1 MELHFAYIMI
11 LKNYYSLVSKITFNQ
26 KPLVFEM
33 LLPTIVLLLF
43 TLTDWTT
50 RQIVGNLTNQ
60 TRVY

>member
-1 MELHFAYIMI
+1 MI
-11 LKNYYSLVSKITFNQ
+11 LKNYHSLESKITFNQ

>member
-1 MELHFAYIMI
+1 MI

-50 RQIVGNLTNQ
+50 LQIVGNLTNQ